1 MKTLSQH
8 LLEHMSTQVNEASV
22 IFSKNEI
29 VEKIENDKYVKFDD
43 LKDGLD
49 AQNTGKEDEVY
60 TIIAKYSNI
69 ETARA
74 NNGDDIDNM
83 LEKYTK
89 ALVDAPNF
97 ASSLPVVKVEHNGKE
112 LIYIYSPDKFDS
124 VETLVV
130 LTA

>member
-1 MKTLSQH
+1 MQ
-8 LLEHMSTQVNEASV
+8 EGDEAQ
-22 IFSKNEI
+22 FTAKP
-29 VEKIENDKYVKFDD
+29 
-43 LKDGLD
+43 
-49 AQNTGKEDEVY
+49 DELY
-60 TIIAKYSNI
+60 TISKKYTNI